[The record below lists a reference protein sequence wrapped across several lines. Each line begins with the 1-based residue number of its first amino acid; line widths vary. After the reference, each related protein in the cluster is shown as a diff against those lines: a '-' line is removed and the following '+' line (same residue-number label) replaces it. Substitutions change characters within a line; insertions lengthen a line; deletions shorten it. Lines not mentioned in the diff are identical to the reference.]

1 MIDAYAKIL
10 PFYDDVDKQYH
21 RREYRLGDK
30 TTVKWIAPRD
40 LLLPF
45 QILRTN
51 RVATLTEFSLYD
63 ANDVLQYNLLTF
75 TPSGSWSIKTVFRSG
90 TAFDVITYFASKR
103 FAVDVD
109 CGQYYYKVSDGVQ
122 TWYSELITVEA
133 FDGECDSRKLITDND
148 ITGIDSPNPIE
159 ILTLLNKAR

>member
-51 RVATLTEFSLYD
+51 RVATLTDFALYD
-63 ANDVLQYNLLTF
+63 ANDVIQYNLLTF
-75 TPSGSWSIKTVFRSG
+75 APTGCWSIKTVFKSG
-90 TAFDVITYFASKR
+90 APFDVITYFANKR

-133 FDGECDSRKLITDND
+133 FDGECDSRDIITIDD
-148 ITGIDSPNPIE
+148 IIGIDKPEPIE
-159 ILTLLNKAR
+159 LLTLLNNIR

>member
-40 LLLPF
+40 LIIPF

-51 RVATLTEFSLYD
+51 RVATLTEFALYD
-63 ANDVLQYNLLTF
+63 ANDVIQYNLLTF
-75 TPSGSWSIKTVFRSG
+75 APTGCWSIKTVFKSG
-90 TAFDVITYFASKR
+90 TAFDVITYFANKR
-103 FAVDVD
+103 FVVDVD

-122 TWYSELITVEA
+122 TWYSELMTVEA
-133 FDGECDSRKLITDND
+133 FDGECDSGDIITIDD
-148 ITGIDSPNPIE
+148 IIGIDKPEPIE
-159 ILTLLNKAR
+159 LLTLLNNIR